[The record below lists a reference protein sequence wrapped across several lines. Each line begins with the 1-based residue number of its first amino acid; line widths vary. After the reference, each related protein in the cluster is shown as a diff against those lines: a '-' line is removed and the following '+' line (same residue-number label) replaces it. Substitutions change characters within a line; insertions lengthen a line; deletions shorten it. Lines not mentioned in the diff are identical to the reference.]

1 MMKARLL
8 VLLSLIL
15 ATASAAFAQE
25 AVQLKF
31 SRVVDLTL
39 PIETNTQSSKA

>member
-25 AVQLKF
+25 AVQLIQPGGR
-31 SRVVDLTL
+31 SDVANR
-39 PIETNTQSSKA
+39 N